1 MSHSTH
7 DHRQEARAA
16 AAGLDAESCPALAAF
31 AGGYLHEDLALDHGS
46 AAEAAWA
53 FCHDVEL
60 EEIAALAREWE
71 LLESIAR
78 HLPIAE
84 VAELLSTR
92 FGAAW
97 QPVAFAE
104 IAAVTAELHA
114 VLADPLDAD

>member
-1 MSHSTH
+1 MSDSSRDRRT
-7 DHRQEARAA
+7 EARHAA
-16 AAGLDAESCPALAAF
+16 ASLDAEACPALAAF
-31 AGGYLHEDLALDHGS
+31 AGGYLHEDLALDYGS

-60 EEIAALAREWE
+60 DEVAALAREWE

-78 HLPIAE
+78 HLPIPE
-84 VAELLSTR
+84 VAELLAAR

-97 QPVAFAE
+97 QPVSFAE
-104 IAAVTAELHA
+104 ISAVTAELHA